1 VLGHY
6 CRDQG
11 IFSLPQAVHKM
22 TGMPAQ
28 HFGLEGRGRISEGAH
43 ADLVLFDPETI
54 RDTATFSDP
63 ICRAE
68 GIAAVWVNG
77 VLSYQDRDATGQ
89 RNGRFLPRTVSPS

>member
-1 VLGHY
+1 
-6 CRDQG
+6 
-11 IFSLPQAVHKM
+11 M

-28 HFGLEGRGRISEGAH
+28 RFGLTGRGRISEGAH

-63 ICRAE
+63 IRHAE

-77 VLSYQDRDATGQ
+77 DLSYKDGDTTGK
-89 RNGRFLPRTVSPS
+89 RSGHFLSRTVGPS